1 MSWFN
6 FLRVSLIG
14 AGILFLSIMFPF
26 WKPIVWGI
34 TIAIISSPL
43 NNLLLKYIKS
53 KHLSSFLTTL
63 LVIVVVAIPI
73 TLAVLIMIN
82 EIEKFIDNIDAIKQA
97 FESVVLKVQSIY
109 HLKVFAPW
117 INKIDNFLFSAL
129 QQIGVFTT
137 NHLGAVFS
145 QVYTLVAEF
154 IFSFITAFYF
164 IKDGN
169 RFLSYMSELSG
180 DKNNFDKVILSIKQV
195 VKATI
200 LGGVLTALIQG
211 CVGALGFLAVGL
223 NTFFMWMFLIAL
235 FSFVPMI
242 GTAIVWVPVAIYF
255 FIIGKY
261 LSGLF
266 IIIWGVVAIG
276 LIDNYVR
283 PLIISSQI
291 SMHPMFL
298 FFGILGAVFVF
309 GPIGILLGPII
320 LSIADVLARSY
331 IESKKSKT

>member
-1 MSWFN
+1 M
-6 FLRVSLIG
+6 
-14 AGILFLSIMFPF
+14 
-26 WKPIVWGI
+26 
-34 TIAIISSPL
+34 
-43 NNLLLKYIKS
+43 
-53 KHLSSFLTTL
+53 SSFLTTL
-63 LVIVVVAIPI
+63 LVIIVVAIPI

-82 EIEKFIDNIDAIKQA
+82 EVGKFMDNIDAIKQA
-97 FESVVLKVQSIY
+97 FESVVLKIQNIA
-109 HLKVFAPW
+109 HLKAFAPW
-117 INKIDNFLFSAL
+117 VSKIDNFLFSAI

-137 NHLGAVFS
+137 SHLGAVFS
-145 QVYTLVAEF
+145 QIYTLVAEF

-164 IKDGN
+164 IKDGK
-169 RFLSYMSELSG
+169 RFLSYMSNLSG
-180 DKNNFDKVILSIKQV
+180 DKDNFNKIISSIRQVI
-195 VKATI
+195 KATI

-211 CVGALGFLAVGL
+211 CVGALGFLIVGL

-242 GTAIVWVPVAIYF
+242 GTAIIWIPVAIYF

-266 IIIWGVVAIG
+266 IVIWGIVAIG
-276 LIDNYVR
+276 LIDNYIR

-291 SMHPMFL
+291 SVHPMFL

-331 IESKKSKT
+331 IESRKSNT

>member
-1 MSWFN
+1 
-6 FLRVSLIG
+6 
-14 AGILFLSIMFPF
+14 
-26 WKPIVWGI
+26 VWGV
-34 TIAIISSPL
+34 TIAVISLPL
-43 NNLLLKYIKS
+43 NNFLFKYVKS
-53 KHLSSFLTTL
+53 KHLSSFLTIL

-73 TLAVLIMIN
+73 TLAILVMVN
-82 EIEKFIDNIDAIKQA
+82 EAGKFIDNIDTIRGA
-97 FESVVLKVQSIY
+97 FESVVLKIQNIS
-109 HLKVFAPW
+109 HLKIFAPW
-117 INKIDNFLFSAL
+117 MNKIDNFLFSAL
-129 QQIGVFTT
+129 QQVGVFTT
-137 NHLGAVFS
+137 KHLGSVFS

-169 RFLSYMSELSG
+169 RFLSYMSDLSG
-180 DKNNFDKVILSIKQV
+180 DKDNFNKIIVSIRKV
-195 VKATI
+195 VKVTV
-200 LGGVLTALIQG
+200 LGGLLTALMQG
-211 CVGALGFLAVGL
+211 CVGALGFLIVGL

-235 FSFVPMI
+235 FSFVPMV
-242 GTAIVWVPVAIYF
+242 GTAIVWAPVAIYF

-266 IIIWGVVAIG
+266 IVIWGIVAVG
-276 LIDNYVR
+276 LIDNYIR

-291 SMHPMFL
+291 SAHPMFL

-331 IESKKSKT
+331 IETRKSRRKS